1 MLWEELA
8 APDFEKA
15 LKASKEVC
23 VIPLGSM
30 EKHGPHLPVGMDTI
44 LARVVS
50 TEAAKL
56 EPVVVFPDFY
66 MGQMAGGEI
75 YPGTISVSNKLLLD
89 VMEELCVQIRRSGFK
104 KIIILSM
111 HGGNPHFLRYFI
123 QGTVKSKKDYVT
135 YGYEPYTKWGE
146 HYKTMLSDGVGGKL
160 GLNEKD
166 LKIID
171 GLDKGVIDGSH
182 ASVPETSFMLSLR
195 KDLVKI
201 ERINDEDFNPKGKLE
216 VLTSAG
222 VFSWLWWYGNHPNS
236 YAGDPEGSSERI
248 GRALTTLMVQDTA
261 KIFSMVKE
269 DTEGHMIQRNMFLWD
284 A

>member
-30 EKHGPHLPVGMDTI
+30 EKHGPHLPVGMDTM

-75 YPGTISVSNKLLLD
+75 YPGTISVSNKLMLD

-104 KIIILSM
+104 KIIIRTAM
-111 HGGNPHFLRYFI
+111 
-123 QGTVKSKKDYVT
+123 QVT
-135 YGYEPYTKWGE
+135 
-146 HYKTMLSDGVGGKL
+146 L
-160 GLNEKD
+160 KD
-166 LKIID
+166 LLK
-171 GLDKGVIDGSH
+171 
-182 ASVPETSFMLSLR
+182 E
-195 KDLVKI
+195 
-201 ERINDEDFNPKGKLE
+201 LE
-216 VLTSAG
+216 E
-222 VFSWLWWYGNHPNS
+222 H
-236 YAGDPEGSSERI
+236 
-248 GRALTTLMVQDTA
+248 
-261 KIFSMVKE
+261 
-269 DTEGHMIQRNMFLWD
+269 
-284 A
+284 